1 MITSCQTEKE
11 YDVDTRYLF
20 IENKNV
26 FEQKDC
32 FNLLNDKERSSL
44 WLSKIAQLKHL
55 KLPDEHFNL
64 INELVIQLKKHGYN
78 ELYLIKSFLSIA
90 EKLFSEIPSEDIY
103 QMLFTLEDYNFS
115 KDGYHFESGFY
126 SFDPSDFLMEE
137 QRVKKTSKTRK
148 RRACN

>member
-11 YDVDTRYLF
+11 YDVNTRYLF

-55 KLPDEHFNL
+55 KLPDEHLNL

-78 ELYLIKSFLSIA
+78 ELYLIKRF
-90 EKLFSEIPSEDIY
+90 
-103 QMLFTLEDYNFS
+103 
-115 KDGYHFESGFY
+115 
-126 SFDPSDFLMEE
+126 
-137 QRVKKTSKTRK
+137 
-148 RRACN
+148 